1 VKKFIRQSALM
12 GYNYLQ
18 LYTEITFEVPEE
30 PYFGYMK
37 GRYTKEELKEIVA
50 YGKRFEVELVPC
62 TQTLGHMA
70 ELFKWKQYYEVKDIE
85 RVLLVDYERTYR
97 LIENMLKTLAECFD
111 TDRINLGMDEAYFIG
126 LGRYLWFIDNKEQ
139 DRSLL
144 FIKHLKRVLLLAEK
158 YGFTKP
164 SIWYDNVFHIE
175 FKGYSIP
182 PVWLQSEFSEE
193 IRAAFP
199 QVQMI
204 FWNYVPYSV
213 FNFTR
218 AVNMIKQLSSSVGS
232 DLNGRAP
239 PQTKSPPYRSS
250 HRDFLR

>member
-1 VKKFIRQSALM
+1 MSVDGVKKFIRQSALM

-85 RVLLVDYERTYR
+85 RVLL
-97 LIENMLKTLAECFD
+97 
-111 TDRINLGMDEAYFIG
+111 
-126 LGRYLWFIDNKEQ
+126 
-139 DRSLL
+139 
-144 FIKHLKRVLLLAEK
+144 AEK

-182 PVWLQSEFSEE
+182 PMWLQSEFSEE

-239 PQTKSPPYRSS
+239 PQTKSPPCGA
-250 HRDFLR
+250 FLFVHVVLIKFSTKSLTNIRE

>member
-1 VKKFIRQSALM
+1 MSVDGVKKFIRQSALM

-85 RVLLVDYERTYR
+85 RVLL
-97 LIENMLKTLAECFD
+97 
-111 TDRINLGMDEAYFIG
+111 
-126 LGRYLWFIDNKEQ
+126 
-139 DRSLL
+139 
-144 FIKHLKRVLLLAEK
+144 AEK

-218 AVNMIKQLSSSVGS
+218 TVNMIKQLSSSVGS

-239 PQTKSPPYRSS
+239 PQTK
-250 HRDFLR
+250 

>member
-1 VKKFIRQSALM
+1 MQYVGQAREDIFVKCDFKRFGSMQNCSTRVMSVDGVKKFIRQSALM

-85 RVLLVDYERTYR
+85 RVLL
-97 LIENMLKTLAECFD
+97 
-111 TDRINLGMDEAYFIG
+111 
-126 LGRYLWFIDNKEQ
+126 
-139 DRSLL
+139 
-144 FIKHLKRVLLLAEK
+144 AEK

-182 PVWLQSEFSEE
+182 PMWLQSEFSEE

-239 PQTKSPPYRSS
+239 PQTKSPPCGA
-250 HRDFLR
+250 FLFVHVVLIKFSTKSLTNIRE